1 MRETVRSFL
10 ADDDTLEGLLTGG
23 FHGTREITRQDTPGA
38 FDGNGEIQPC
48 LLVKLETDTP
58 VGPYPRGSRL
68 YFNIIFYQR
77 SGYDV
82 IDQALERTYDL
93 LHRSKLTDGVWEI
106 SHADDVLDQEDE
118 ALNCSMSYSRYMATR
133 LR

>member
-1 MRETVRSFL
+1 VRSTVKEHLENDATL
-10 ADDDTLEGLLTGG
+10 AAVLTGG
-23 FHGTREITRQDTPGA
+23 FYATREVTRQDTPAA
-38 FDGNGEIQPC
+38 FDDNGEIEPC

-58 VGPYPRGSRL
+58 VGPYVRGSRL
-68 YFNIIFYQR
+68 YFNVIFYQR